1 MGEWKLRNFI
11 SSHLI
16 IGHNRA
22 DSRGDRLTLNENDP
36 LGIDGFYSLDVIG
49 TKKWLTNIQAQ
60 SYSPY
65 SLLGFRI
72 SPIFSSSFGLISDE
86 NESVLSGKLY
96 ARMVSCIVDQR
107 LFCFQSI

>member
-22 DSRGDRLTLNENDP
+22 DSRGDRLTLNENDQ
-36 LGIDGFYSLDVIG
+36 LGIDGLYRLDVIG
-49 TKKWLTNIQAQ
+49 AKKWLTNIQAQ
-60 SYSPY
+60 YYSPY

-72 SPIFSSSFGLISDE
+72 SPILSSSSELISGD
-86 NESVLSGKLY
+86 NEYVLRGRLY
-96 ARMVSCIVDQR
+96 EQYGH
-107 LFCFQSI
+107 